1 MSVLTKAQFA
11 ELLKW
16 QTNKLSVYI
25 KRGKIILVNDL
36 INTET
41 ETNRLFLEKYMARDE
56 SQPSSE
62 TFTPPPP
69 NSGGANSGEIKDP
82 ENLFSA
88 LGIPT
93 YNESLRVLK
102 YRDSLKREKE
112 IEKLELENAKKR
124 GEVIPSELVKPVF
137 LQHNQSIIT
146 EFKNTTEEFLR
157 VIAKKYS
164 ITGNDVAEYTGLFT
178 TCINTAIKNATALT
192 SKSVTNIIRDHSEKR
207 GRGERTI

>member
-1 MSVLTKAQFA
+1 MSLLTKAQFA
-11 ELLKW
+11 LLLKW
-16 QTNKLSVYI
+16 QSNKLSVYL
-25 KRGKIILVNDL
+25 KRGKIIISNDL
-36 INTET
+36 IDTEI
-41 ETNRLFLEKYMARDE
+41 ETNRLFLEKYLPRDE
-56 SQPSSE
+56 SDS
-62 TFTPPPP
+62 PPPSTP
-69 NSGGANSGEIKDP
+69 MVPSISGVAPPGEMKDP
-82 ENLFSA
+82 ENLFTD

-178 TCINTAIKNATALT
+178 TCINTAIKNATSLT
-192 SKSVTNIIRDHSEKR
+192 SKAVTNIIRDHSEKR